1 MILELRLQYVC
12 VEPADLFH
20 PGASEISRK
29 SKRRVGRKP
38 RERRNGRKREKDNVE
53 SLNEEEAVEEEEEEL
68 LEEEDECEVDEEDVD
83 EEGAFDATCDDQDEF
98 LKLLKQNQAFRLDLL
113 PGWVRCHFSPLS
125 SAFPKKSL
133 RVISHLYA
141 GNSAM
146 LTRGKRKRA
155 LEGRK

>member
-1 MILELRLQYVC
+1 M
-12 VEPADLFH
+12 
-20 PGASEISRK
+20 
-29 SKRRVGRKP
+29 
-38 RERRNGRKREKDNVE
+38 E

-68 LEEEDECEVDEEDVD
+68 LEEEDVLEEEDECEVDEEGVD